1 MRPNG
6 RDDDGVSFHDAEA
19 LVVTPKALLCRLAD
33 AREVWVPLS
42 VITDDSEVFG
52 CGDVGELV
60 VRSWFARKEG
70 LC

>member
-1 MRPNG
+1 MRANG
-6 RDDDGVSFHDAEA
+6 RDEDGVSFHDAKA

-33 AREVWVPLS
+33 EREVWVPLS
-42 VITDDSEVFG
+42 VITDDSEVWRY
-52 CGDVGELV
+52 GDEGELV